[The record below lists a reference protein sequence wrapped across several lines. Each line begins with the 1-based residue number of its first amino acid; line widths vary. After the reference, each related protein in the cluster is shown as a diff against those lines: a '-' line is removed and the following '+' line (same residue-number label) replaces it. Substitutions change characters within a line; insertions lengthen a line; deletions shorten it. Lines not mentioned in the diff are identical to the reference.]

1 MPVAF
6 AITRVWRL
14 RQFRSIPP
22 VQPPMRIA
30 RHSLNLLLMG
40 CTPSAVV
47 SSLLPDNERRVDAA
61 AEIDAVGATELS
73 VGTEQRKAVVALP
86 PGDTRKQRR
95 PLLVLLHGYALPP
108 AYLDEYLGLRELA
121 RARGMY
127 LLLPES
133 KTDAVGLTY
142 WNATDACCDFD
153 GTNVDDVAALSDV
166 IQATRAALPVD
177 ETRIYLIGHSNGG
190 FMAYRMA
197 CERGARIAGI
207 AVVAG
212 ASFLDPA
219 ACAPGMPV
227 SVLHIHGDA
236 DSVISYAGGSVP
248 AILGKLAPFP
258 GALAS
263 VQQSARRADC
273 NPTPVPGE
281 ALDLTPMNAK
291 NEAAETEVLKFLGCD
306 PGVDVTLWT
315 VRGAGHEPAFHEGAF
330 DTALAWLAA
339 HQR

>member
-1 MPVAF
+1 MR
-6 AITRVWRL
+6 T
-14 RQFRSIPP
+14 PP
-22 VQPPMRIA
+22 
-30 RHSLNLLLMG
+30 LCCFLLLMG

-47 SSLLPDNERRVDAA
+47 ASLLPDNERRVDAV

-73 VGTEQRKAVVALP
+73 VGTEQRKAIVALP

-108 AYLDEYLGLRELA
+108 AYLDEYLGLRKLA

-133 KTDAVGLTY
+133 KTDSAGLTY

-166 IQATRAALPVD
+166 IQATTAALPVD

-197 CERGARIAGI
+197 CERGASIAGI
-207 AVVAG
+207 AVLAG
-212 ASFLDPA
+212 ANFLDPA
-219 ACAPGMPV
+219 ACVPNVPV
-227 SVLHIHGDA
+227 SVLHIHGSA
-236 DSVISYAGGSVP
+236 DGVINYAGGSVP
-248 AILGKLAPFP
+248 AVLGKLAPFP

-263 VQQSARRADC
+263 VQHSAKRADC
-273 NPTPVPGE
+273 NPRPVSGE
-281 ALDLTPMNAK
+281 ALDLTPMDA
-291 NEAAETEVLKFLGCD
+291 EDQATETEVLNFSGCN
-306 PGVDVTLWT
+306 PGIGVTLWT
-315 VRGAGHEPAFHEGAF
+315 VRGAGHEPTFHEGAF
-330 DTALAWLAA
+330 DAALAWLAA
-339 HQR
+339 HRR